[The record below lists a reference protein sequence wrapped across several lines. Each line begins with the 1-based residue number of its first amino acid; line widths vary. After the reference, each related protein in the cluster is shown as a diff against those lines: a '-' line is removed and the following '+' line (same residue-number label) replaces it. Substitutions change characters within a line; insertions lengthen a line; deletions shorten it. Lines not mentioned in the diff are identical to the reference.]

1 MNSVFGLI
9 NLLEY
14 MEENPEPLELAGEK
28 KSRQFWE
35 QKKRMRD

>member
-14 MEENPEPLELAGEK
+14 KEENPEPLELAAQCLFLEGGDAK
-28 KSRQFWE
+28 QLLSR
-35 QKKRMRD
+35 